1 MKVYIQIVLLFFIG
15 SVGLAQENDR
25 IIDGVVAVIGDNMVL
40 KSEIEEQFESFL
52 TSGKPVNENTR
63 CDLFEEMLFNKLL
76 LNQAKEDSLFVGED
90 QINSEIDRRLRY
102 FIQQFGS
109 QEKLEEFY
117 EKSIDEIKAEFHD
130 PIEEQL
136 MIQRMQGEVTGS
148 VEVSPGE
155 VKSYFNDIPKDS
167 LPEINAMVEI
177 AQIVKKP
184 PIDESEKSKIREKI
198 LSIRDRVIAGEDFGT
213 LAYLYSEDPG
223 SSRENGELGFMS
235 RGELVPEFSAVAFTL
250 EPQEV
255 SGIVE
260 TEFGYHIIQ
269 LIERRG
275 QQVNVRHILMS
286 PKVQAK
292 DLIKAK
298 MFLDTLK
305 NNISQFDTLSF
316 ENAATLYSE
325 DKDSRNNGG
334 IIVNPMTGA
343 GEFEMDQISQVD
355 PSLYLMLDR
364 LKVGEVAGPEVTQLR
379 DGSRAYRLIK
389 LLTVTEAHKANLK
402 QDYQRIQAMALA
414 DKQTEVVNDW
424 IRNRVD
430 SFYIKVDESF
440 STCKFKYKWL
450 PVGNEN

>member
-1 MKVYIQIVLLFFIG
+1 MAK
-15 SVGLAQENDR
+15 AQENDK
-25 IIDGVVAVIGDNMVL
+25 IIDGVIAVIGDNMVL

-52 TSGKPVNENTR
+52 TSGKPVSENTR

-117 EKSIDEIKAEFHD
+117 EKSIDEIKSEFHD

-305 NNISQFDTLSF
+305 ANISQFDTLSF